1 MTIDEEGRGTEQQ
14 VLGDPHRTERM
25 ISLGQL
31 AGGVAHDVANLLAA
45 IVNYAGLARRHM
57 TVSSARD
64 GAAVYH
70 ALESIETLS
79 MCAANLTRRV
89 MVHARGR
96 SPASSQVH
104 LGRVV
109 ENLEPL
115 VGVAVDKNATFVKHL
130 SPKVPPIVGDVAQIE
145 QMVLNLLVNASEAL
159 TEGAGTV
166 TVSTR
171 VAKLE
176 SAAAADLGV
185 PAGCYVALSVEDD
198 GRGMDSTTATRI
210 FEPNFSTKLGAR
222 GVGLATVLEVVRG
235 HGGAIDV
242 TSAVGCGTTFV
253 VYLPLVALDANEVPS
268 TSRTGPSTEPQT
280 IIVADDEPS
289 IREALTIIMEALG
302 FQCLSASS
310 GAEAL
315 ALLEEHR
322 ADVALIL
329 VDMALSGASGLE
341 TLERARTLAPTLPM
355 VLSAGADTGE
365 ARERARRSSVTLLPK
380 PYRVD
385 DLERA
390 IREAMTLQ
398 NNQGA
403 NTVRDVTASA

>member
-1 MTIDEEGRGTEQQ
+1 
-14 VLGDPHRTERM
+14 
-25 ISLGQL
+25 
-31 AGGVAHDVANLLAA
+31 
-45 IVNYAGLARRHM
+45 
-57 TVSSARD
+57 
-64 GAAVYH
+64 
-70 ALESIETLS
+70 
-79 MCAANLTRRV
+79 
-89 MVHARGR
+89 
-96 SPASSQVH
+96 
-104 LGRVV
+104 
-109 ENLEPL
+109 
-115 VGVAVDKNATFVKHL
+115 
-130 SPKVPPIVGDVAQIE
+130 
-145 QMVLNLLVNASEAL
+145 
-159 TEGAGTV
+159 
-166 TVSTR
+166 
-171 VAKLE
+171 
-176 SAAAADLGV
+176 
-185 PAGCYVALSVEDD
+185 
-198 GRGMDSTTATRI
+198 
-210 FEPNFSTKLGAR
+210 
-222 GVGLATVLEVVRG
+222 
-235 HGGAIDV
+235 
-242 TSAVGCGTTFV
+242 
-253 VYLPLVALDANEVPS
+253 
-268 TSRTGPSTEPQT
+268 
-280 IIVADDEPS
+280 
-289 IREALTIIMEALG
+289 MEALG